1 VHHIV
6 ETRKPQALG
15 TGAFLWVMG
24 FDLVIHAA

>member
-15 TGAFLWVMG
+15 TGAFLWAFIG
-24 FDLVIHAA
+24 KPRWIS